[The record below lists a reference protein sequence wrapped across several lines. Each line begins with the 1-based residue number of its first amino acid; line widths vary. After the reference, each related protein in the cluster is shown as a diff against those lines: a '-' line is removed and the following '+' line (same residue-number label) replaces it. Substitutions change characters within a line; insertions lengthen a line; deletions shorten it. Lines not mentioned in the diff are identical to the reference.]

1 MSLLLVW
8 RSALTFGPLRCTR
21 SRHHA
26 DPNRLDRPPSQPRV
40 QQRSPPL
47 RATRVPSMRPP
58 SMGPTQTDNR
68 LRFTVVRTLAP
79 QPTSLVTR
87 ATQRTCPSFS
97 AAPAVTAVCLV
108 VGPEHLHRSSNH
120 SKARLPQPLSPTSTA
135 PSSCLQPK
143 NSLNMAAGTKNNE
156 GGADESVAEI
166 SALNAPEAE
175 RASQMVMV
183 GCSAISGDRPLDSL
197 TLLHAMWPG
206 GTTTQKSERCSCR
219 SMTDCASAR
228 NADRLHSALLFSF
241 PLHASC
247 LVGNGTTPT

>member
-1 MSLLLVW
+1 
-8 RSALTFGPLRCTR
+8 
-21 SRHHA
+21 
-26 DPNRLDRPPSQPRV
+26 
-40 QQRSPPL
+40 
-47 RATRVPSMRPP
+47 MRPP

-97 AAPAVTAVCLV
+97 AAPAATVVCLT
-108 VGPEHLHRSSNH
+108 VGPEHLTAWPLPRLTTIQREHLHRSSNH
-120 SKARLPQPLSPTSTA
+120 SKAQPLSPTSTA

-156 GGADESVAEI
+156 SGADESVAEI

-175 RASQMVMV
+175 RASQMVMA

-197 TLLHAMWPG
+197 TLLQAMWPA

-228 NADRLHSALLFSF
+228 NADRLHSALLSAFS
-241 PLHASC
+241 LDTSC